1 MNITKK
7 KPILILYTVLAF
19 VVAAMLTVW
28 RTMLLRQYYDP
39 YDGTFDIG
47 SGKIFVAF
55 EYLLLLSVIIIATGA
70 FFAKKISFLPI
81 GKKYSTSSLTV
92 CVACGILLVSIG
104 LISIFAFSDNL
115 FFLGVSNTLATKI
128 GTLFSFIL
136 IFFAGGYFF
145 TCASAKYSGSNIKTV
160 LAFTIP
166 VFAICCIISSYFNTD
181 FVYNDFNRI
190 TSHISVL
197 SILFFSLS
205 EAKLLIGKE
214 GYTFN
219 FITSLIS
226 IVCISSYICPLIMLS
241 SFGEVNFD
249 FILFFESYQIVFLI
263 YAITSAIFAL
273 RSMRDETEKIDS

>member
-19 VVAAMLTVW
+19 AVAAMLTVW

-39 YDGTFDIG
+39 YDGTFDVG
-47 SGKIFVAF
+47 SGKIFVTF
-55 EYLLLLSVIIIATGA
+55 EYLLLLAVIVLATSA
-70 FFAKKISFLPI
+70 FFAKKISFSPI
-81 GKKYSTSSLTV
+81 GKKYSTSSLAV

-104 LISIFAFSDNL
+104 LISLFAFSDKL
-115 FFLGVSNTLATKI
+115 FFLNASNTLATKI
-128 GTLFSFIL
+128 GTILSFVF
-136 IFFAGGYFF
+136 IFFVGGYFF
-145 TCASAKYSGSNIKTV
+145 TCASSRYKGSNIKTV
-160 LAFTIP
+160 LAFLIT
-166 VFAICCIISSYFNTD
+166 VFTICCIISSYFNVD

-205 EAKLLIGKE
+205 EAKLLIGKD

-226 IVCISSYICPLIMLS
+226 IVCISSYIFPLIMLAG
-241 SFGEVNFD
+241 FGEVNFD

-263 YAITSAIFAL
+263 YAVASAIFAL
-273 RSMRDETEKIDS
+273 RSLCDATEKKQ